1 MAIANRRPIG
11 LAIHALAIAPSDV
24 VLELGFG
31 PGRGIAR
38 LASLACS
45 GQVLGIDHSA
55 AMLAQASRYNRRAIE
70 NGRVRLQQARFGAL
84 PWPSK
89 SIDKILA
96 ANVGYFF
103 RDDGAEIREAN
114 RVLRP
119 GGTMA
124 IYATDR
130 LTMASWRF
138 ARGNTHR
145 MFDQVELMSLIR
157 LGGFADDEIT
167 IKFLSI
173 GFGIAGL
180 LAVVR
185 KSGG

>member
-1 MAIANRRPIG
+1 MANRRPIG

-45 GQVLGIDHSA
+45 GQVLGLDHSA

-70 NGRVRLQQARFGAL
+70 NGRVRLQQARFDAL
-84 PWPSK
+84 PWPSE

-96 ANVGYFF
+96 ANVVYFF

-130 LTMASWRF
+130 STMASWKF
-138 ARGNTHR
+138 ARGDTHR
-145 MFDQVELMSLIR
+145 MFDHVELMSLIR

-180 LAVVR
+180 LAAVR
-185 KSGG
+185 KSRG